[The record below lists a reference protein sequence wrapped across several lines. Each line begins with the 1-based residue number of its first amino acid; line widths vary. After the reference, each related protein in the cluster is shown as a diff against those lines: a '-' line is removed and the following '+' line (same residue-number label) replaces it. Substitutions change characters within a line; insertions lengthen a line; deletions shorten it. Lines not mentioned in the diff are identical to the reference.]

1 MKRFIENRP
10 SSDTAR
16 RPLPPLAGNLL
27 FLGALFAMSLLVMA
41 IEKPLFLLWY
51 HAQAA
56 EASAAELA
64 LVVWNGLK
72 LDQTVAG
79 YITALPLL
87 VVLAA
92 LWIPGRWSRSVLKGY
107 LLVIAAVSATAFAAN
122 LALYEYWAFPLDSSV
137 LQYLAS
143 PKEALASV
151 TAGQLLLQLLVAAA
165 VFGGMAWCYL
175 RVLRLYNPARR
186 STHRAG
192 STLVLLLAAG
202 VLFLPIRGGV
212 SVATAN
218 VSKVYFSGRMFLNHA
233 AVNPLFSFLSTLSD
247 GDDALYEYEFFP
259 EPERA
264 AIFELLRGDLPA
276 GIGTDTLLRTRR
288 PNVVLFL
295 VESFGRS
302 TVDERV
308 GGEPVAPEFQ
318 RLKGEGVYFDNL
330 FANSFRTD
338 RGTVA
343 VLSGFPAQTKMSVM
357 KLPVKSQRLPSIA
370 RSLRREGYAT
380 SFYYG
385 GDLNFTNTASYLY
398 GTGFDR
404 LTWQKDLHFD
414 APTSKWGYADDVVI
428 DAFTDHVLA
437 EAGIAASLL
446 RRDAHAVEPRTV
458 RRTVREVRRP
468 DAQRHG
474 LHRRLPRLLRGTC
487 AADSRMERPARHP
500 HRRPC
505 LPLPLRH
512 RQQRRAASPHP
523 DAVAGRRRAPS
534 GGSRNLRLAER
545 SGGHAARA
553 AGDRPRRFPFQ
564 PRPVRSGAPQI
575 RLLVFQ
581 QRLRRGRRRRHD
593 DLRLYL
599 RPRDLARQ
607 HGRAAA
613 RRKGDAPNH
622 LQGDTGAVKIRRIE
636 IRSCPI
642 RCMNFDYAEFKNRPF
657 GRGGSYR
664 YRKIGEG
671 RENRPY
677 GTGS

>member
-175 RVLRLYNPARR
+175 RVLRLYDPARR

-264 AIFELLRGDLPA
+264 AIFEPLRGDLPA
-276 GIGTDTLLRTRR
+276 RIGTDTLLRTRR

-437 EAGIAASLL
+437 EAASQRPFFAAMLTLSSHEPFDVPFAKFDDPMLNAMAFTDASLGRFVERVRQTPVWNDLLVILIADHAYPYPYGIANSDAL
-446 RRDAHAVEPRTV
+446 RHRIPMLWLGGA
-458 RRTVREVRRP
+458 VRRP
-468 DAQRHG
+468 AVVETYGSQSDLAATLLAQLGIAHG
-474 LHRRLPRLLRGTC
+474 DFLF
-487 AADSRMERPARHP
+487 SRDLFDPARP
-500 HRRPC
+500 KFGYWCFNNGFGVADAGGTTIFDCTSARVISPDSTAAQ
-505 LPLPLRH
+505 LRDGKAML
-512 RQQRRAASPHP
+512 QTTYKA
-523 DAVAGRRRAPS
+523 
-534 GGSRNLRLAER
+534 
-545 SGGHAARA
+545 
-553 AGDRPRRFPFQ
+553 
-564 PRPVRSGAPQI
+564 I
-575 RLLVFQ
+575 REL
-581 QRLRRGRRRRHD
+581 
-593 DLRLYL
+593 
-599 RPRDLARQ
+599 
-607 HGRAAA
+607 
-613 RRKGDAPNH
+613 
-622 LQGDTGAVKIRRIE
+622 
-636 IRSCPI
+636 
-642 RCMNFDYAEFKNRPF
+642 
-657 GRGGSYR
+657 
-664 YRKIGEG
+664 
-671 RENRPY
+671 
-677 GTGS
+677 

>member
-107 LLVIAAVSATAFAAN
+107 LLVIAAVAATAFAAN

-175 RVLRLYNPARR
+175 RVLRLYDPARR

-264 AIFELLRGDLPA
+264 AIFEPLRGDLPA

-437 EAGIAASLL
+437 EAASQRPFFAAMLTLSSHEPFDVPFAKFDDPMLNAMAFTDACLDRFVERVRQTPVWKDLLVILIADHAYPYPYGIANSDAL
-446 RRDAHAVEPRTV
+446 RHRIPMLWLGGA
-458 RRTVREVRRP
+458 VRRP
-468 DAQRHG
+468 AVVETYGSQSDLAATLLAQLGIAHG
-474 LHRRLPRLLRGTC
+474 DFLF
-487 AADSRMERPARHP
+487 SRDLFDPARP
-500 HRRPC
+500 KVGYWCFNNGFGVADAGGTTIFDCTSARVISPDSTAAQ
-505 LPLPLRH
+505 LRDGKAML
-512 RQQRRAASPHP
+512 QTTYKA
-523 DAVAGRRRAPS
+523 
-534 GGSRNLRLAER
+534 
-545 SGGHAARA
+545 
-553 AGDRPRRFPFQ
+553 
-564 PRPVRSGAPQI
+564 I
-575 RLLVFQ
+575 REL
-581 QRLRRGRRRRHD
+581 
-593 DLRLYL
+593 
-599 RPRDLARQ
+599 
-607 HGRAAA
+607 
-613 RRKGDAPNH
+613 
-622 LQGDTGAVKIRRIE
+622 
-636 IRSCPI
+636 
-642 RCMNFDYAEFKNRPF
+642 
-657 GRGGSYR
+657 
-664 YRKIGEG
+664 
-671 RENRPY
+671 
-677 GTGS
+677 

>member
-175 RVLRLYNPARR
+175 RVLRLYDPARR

-202 VLFLPIRGGV
+202 VRFLPIRGGV

-259 EPERA
+259 DPERA
-264 AIFELLRGDLPA
+264 ASFEPLRGDLPA

-437 EAGIAASLL
+437 EAASQRPFFAAMLTLSSHEPFDVPFAKFDDPMLNAMAFTDASLGRFVERVRQTPVWNDLLVILIADHAYPYPYGIANSDAL
-446 RRDAHAVEPRTV
+446 RHRIPMLWLGGA
-458 RRTVREVRRP
+458 VRRP
-468 DAQRHG
+468 AVVETYGSQSDLAATLLAQLGIAHG
-474 LHRRLPRLLRGTC
+474 DFLF
-487 AADSRMERPARHP
+487 SRDLFDPARP
-500 HRRPC
+500 KFGYWCFNNGFGVADAGGTTIFDCTSARVISPDSTAAQ
-505 LPLPLRH
+505 LRDGKAML
-512 RQQRRAASPHP
+512 QTTYKA
-523 DAVAGRRRAPS
+523 
-534 GGSRNLRLAER
+534 
-545 SGGHAARA
+545 
-553 AGDRPRRFPFQ
+553 
-564 PRPVRSGAPQI
+564 I
-575 RLLVFQ
+575 REL
-581 QRLRRGRRRRHD
+581 
-593 DLRLYL
+593 
-599 RPRDLARQ
+599 
-607 HGRAAA
+607 
-613 RRKGDAPNH
+613 
-622 LQGDTGAVKIRRIE
+622 
-636 IRSCPI
+636 
-642 RCMNFDYAEFKNRPF
+642 
-657 GRGGSYR
+657 
-664 YRKIGEG
+664 
-671 RENRPY
+671 
-677 GTGS
+677 

>member
-175 RVLRLYNPARR
+175 RVLRLYDPARR

-264 AIFELLRGDLPA
+264 AIFEPLRGDLPA

-330 FANSFRTD
+330 FANSFSTD

-414 APTSKWGYADDVVI
+414 APTSKWGYADNVVI

-437 EAGIAASLL
+437 EAASQRPFFAAMLTLSSHEPFDVPFAKFDDPMLNAMAFTDACLGRFVERVRQTPVWDDLLVILIADHAYPYPYGIANSDAL
-446 RRDAHAVEPRTV
+446 RHRIPMLWLGGA
-458 RRTVREVRRP
+458 VRRP
-468 DAQRHG
+468 TVVETYGSQSDLAATLLAQLGIAHG
-474 LHRRLPRLLRGTC
+474 DFLF
-487 AADSRMERPARHP
+487 SRDLFDPARP
-500 HRRPC
+500 KFGYWCFNNGFGVADAGGTTIFDCTSARVISPDSTAAQ
-505 LPLPLRH
+505 LRDGKAML
-512 RQQRRAASPHP
+512 QTTYKA
-523 DAVAGRRRAPS
+523 
-534 GGSRNLRLAER
+534 
-545 SGGHAARA
+545 
-553 AGDRPRRFPFQ
+553 
-564 PRPVRSGAPQI
+564 I
-575 RLLVFQ
+575 REL
-581 QRLRRGRRRRHD
+581 
-593 DLRLYL
+593 
-599 RPRDLARQ
+599 
-607 HGRAAA
+607 
-613 RRKGDAPNH
+613 
-622 LQGDTGAVKIRRIE
+622 
-636 IRSCPI
+636 
-642 RCMNFDYAEFKNRPF
+642 
-657 GRGGSYR
+657 
-664 YRKIGEG
+664 
-671 RENRPY
+671 
-677 GTGS
+677 

>member
-143 PKEALASV
+143 PKEALASI

-175 RVLRLYNPARR
+175 RVLRLYDPARR

-264 AIFELLRGDLPA
+264 AIFEPLRGDLPA

-318 RLKGEGVYFDNL
+318 RLKGKGVYFDNL

-437 EAGIAASLL
+437 EAASQRPFFAAVLTLSSHEPFDVPFAKFDDPMLNAMAFTDACLGRFVERVRQTPVWDDLLVILIADHAYPYPYGIANSDAL
-446 RRDAHAVEPRTV
+446 RHRIPMLWLGGA
-458 RRTVREVRRP
+458 VRRP
-468 DAQRHG
+468 AVVETYGSQSDLAATLLAQLGIAHG
-474 LHRRLPRLLRGTC
+474 DFLF
-487 AADSRMERPARHP
+487 SRDLFDPARP
-500 HRRPC
+500 KFGYWCFNNGFGVADAGGTTIFDCTSARVISPDSTAAQ
-505 LPLPLRH
+505 LRDGKAML
-512 RQQRRAASPHP
+512 QTTYKA
-523 DAVAGRRRAPS
+523 
-534 GGSRNLRLAER
+534 
-545 SGGHAARA
+545 
-553 AGDRPRRFPFQ
+553 
-564 PRPVRSGAPQI
+564 I
-575 RLLVFQ
+575 REL
-581 QRLRRGRRRRHD
+581 
-593 DLRLYL
+593 
-599 RPRDLARQ
+599 
-607 HGRAAA
+607 
-613 RRKGDAPNH
+613 
-622 LQGDTGAVKIRRIE
+622 
-636 IRSCPI
+636 
-642 RCMNFDYAEFKNRPF
+642 
-657 GRGGSYR
+657 
-664 YRKIGEG
+664 
-671 RENRPY
+671 
-677 GTGS
+677 

>member
-143 PKEALASV
+143 PKEALASI

-175 RVLRLYNPARR
+175 RVLRLYDPARR

-264 AIFELLRGDLPA
+264 AIFEPLRGDLPA

-437 EAGIAASLL
+437 EAASQRPFFAAVLTLSSHEPFDVPFAKFDDPMLNAMAFTDACLGRFVERVRQTPVWDDLHVILIADHAYPYPYGIANSDAL
-446 RRDAHAVEPRTV
+446 RHRIPMLWLGGA
-458 RRTVREVRRP
+458 VRRP
-468 DAQRHG
+468 AVVETYGSQSDLAATLLAQLGIAHG
-474 LHRRLPRLLRGTC
+474 DFLF
-487 AADSRMERPARHP
+487 SRDLFDPARP
-500 HRRPC
+500 KFGYWCFNNGFGVADAGGTTIFDCTSARVISPDSTAAQ
-505 LPLPLRH
+505 LRDGKAML
-512 RQQRRAASPHP
+512 QTTYKA
-523 DAVAGRRRAPS
+523 
-534 GGSRNLRLAER
+534 
-545 SGGHAARA
+545 
-553 AGDRPRRFPFQ
+553 
-564 PRPVRSGAPQI
+564 I
-575 RLLVFQ
+575 REL
-581 QRLRRGRRRRHD
+581 
-593 DLRLYL
+593 
-599 RPRDLARQ
+599 
-607 HGRAAA
+607 
-613 RRKGDAPNH
+613 
-622 LQGDTGAVKIRRIE
+622 
-636 IRSCPI
+636 
-642 RCMNFDYAEFKNRPF
+642 
-657 GRGGSYR
+657 
-664 YRKIGEG
+664 
-671 RENRPY
+671 
-677 GTGS
+677 

>member
-16 RPLPPLAGNLL
+16 RRLPPLAGNLL

-175 RVLRLYNPARR
+175 RVLRLYDPARR

-264 AIFELLRGDLPA
+264 AIFEPLRGDLPA

-437 EAGIAASLL
+437 EAASQRPFFAAMLTLSSHEPFDVPFAKFDDPMLNAMAFTDASLGRFVERVRQTPVWNDLLVILIADHAYPYPYGIANSDAL
-446 RRDAHAVEPRTV
+446 RHRIPMLWLGGA
-458 RRTVREVRRP
+458 VRRP
-468 DAQRHG
+468 AVVETYGSQSDLAATLLAQLGIAHG
-474 LHRRLPRLLRGTC
+474 DFLF
-487 AADSRMERPARHP
+487 SRDLFDPARP
-500 HRRPC
+500 KFGYWCFNNGFGVADAGGTTIFDCTSARVISPDSTAAQ
-505 LPLPLRH
+505 LRDGKAML
-512 RQQRRAASPHP
+512 QTTYKA
-523 DAVAGRRRAPS
+523 
-534 GGSRNLRLAER
+534 
-545 SGGHAARA
+545 
-553 AGDRPRRFPFQ
+553 
-564 PRPVRSGAPQI
+564 I
-575 RLLVFQ
+575 REL
-581 QRLRRGRRRRHD
+581 
-593 DLRLYL
+593 
-599 RPRDLARQ
+599 
-607 HGRAAA
+607 
-613 RRKGDAPNH
+613 
-622 LQGDTGAVKIRRIE
+622 
-636 IRSCPI
+636 
-642 RCMNFDYAEFKNRPF
+642 
-657 GRGGSYR
+657 
-664 YRKIGEG
+664 
-671 RENRPY
+671 
-677 GTGS
+677 

>member
-107 LLVIAAVSATAFAAN
+107 LLVIAAVAATAFAAN

-175 RVLRLYNPARR
+175 RVLRLYAPARR

-264 AIFELLRGDLPA
+264 AIFEPLRGDLPA

-437 EAGIAASLL
+437 EAASQRPFFAAMLTLSSHEPFDVPFAKFDDPMLNAMAFTDASLGRFVERVRQTPVWNDLLVILIADHAYPYPYGIANSDAL
-446 RRDAHAVEPRTV
+446 RHRIPMLWLGGA
-458 RRTVREVRRP
+458 VRRP
-468 DAQRHG
+468 AVVETYGSQSDLAATLLAQLGIAHG
-474 LHRRLPRLLRGTC
+474 DFLF
-487 AADSRMERPARHP
+487 SRDLFDPARP
-500 HRRPC
+500 KFGYWCFNNGFGVADAGGTTIFDCTSARVISPDSTAAQ
-505 LPLPLRH
+505 LRDGKAML
-512 RQQRRAASPHP
+512 QTTYKA
-523 DAVAGRRRAPS
+523 
-534 GGSRNLRLAER
+534 
-545 SGGHAARA
+545 
-553 AGDRPRRFPFQ
+553 
-564 PRPVRSGAPQI
+564 I
-575 RLLVFQ
+575 REL
-581 QRLRRGRRRRHD
+581 
-593 DLRLYL
+593 
-599 RPRDLARQ
+599 
-607 HGRAAA
+607 
-613 RRKGDAPNH
+613 
-622 LQGDTGAVKIRRIE
+622 
-636 IRSCPI
+636 
-642 RCMNFDYAEFKNRPF
+642 
-657 GRGGSYR
+657 
-664 YRKIGEG
+664 
-671 RENRPY
+671 
-677 GTGS
+677 

>member
-143 PKEALASV
+143 PKEALASI

-175 RVLRLYNPARR
+175 RVLRLYDPARR

-264 AIFELLRGDLPA
+264 AIFEPLRGDLPA

-318 RLKGEGVYFDNL
+318 QLKGEGVYFDNL

-437 EAGIAASLL
+437 EAASQRPFFAAVLTLSSHEPFDVPFAKFDDPMLNAMAFTDACLGRFVERVRQTPVWDDLLVILIADHAYPYPYGIANSDAL
-446 RRDAHAVEPRTV
+446 RHRIPMLWLGGA
-458 RRTVREVRRP
+458 VRRP
-468 DAQRHG
+468 AVVETYGSQSDLAATLLAQLGIAHG
-474 LHRRLPRLLRGTC
+474 DFLF
-487 AADSRMERPARHP
+487 SRDLFDPARP
-500 HRRPC
+500 KFGYWCFNNGFGVADAGGTTIFDCTSARVISPDSTAAQ
-505 LPLPLRH
+505 LRDGKAML
-512 RQQRRAASPHP
+512 QTTYKA
-523 DAVAGRRRAPS
+523 
-534 GGSRNLRLAER
+534 
-545 SGGHAARA
+545 
-553 AGDRPRRFPFQ
+553 
-564 PRPVRSGAPQI
+564 I
-575 RLLVFQ
+575 REL
-581 QRLRRGRRRRHD
+581 
-593 DLRLYL
+593 
-599 RPRDLARQ
+599 
-607 HGRAAA
+607 
-613 RRKGDAPNH
+613 
-622 LQGDTGAVKIRRIE
+622 
-636 IRSCPI
+636 
-642 RCMNFDYAEFKNRPF
+642 
-657 GRGGSYR
+657 
-664 YRKIGEG
+664 
-671 RENRPY
+671 
-677 GTGS
+677 

>member
-51 HAQAA
+51 HAQAD

-175 RVLRLYNPARR
+175 RVLRLYDPARR

-264 AIFELLRGDLPA
+264 AIFEPLRGDLPA

-437 EAGIAASLL
+437 EAASQRPFFAAMLTLSSHEPFDVPFAKFDDPMLNAMAFTDACLGRFVERVRQTPVWDDLLVILIADHAYPYPYGIANSDAL
-446 RRDAHAVEPRTV
+446 RHRIPMLWLGGA
-458 RRTVREVRRP
+458 VRRP
-468 DAQRHG
+468 TVVETYGSQSDLAATLLAQLGIAHG
-474 LHRRLPRLLRGTC
+474 DFLF
-487 AADSRMERPARHP
+487 SRDLFDPARP
-500 HRRPC
+500 KFGYWCFNNGFGVADAGGTTIFDCTSARVISPDSTAAQ
-505 LPLPLRH
+505 LRDGKAML
-512 RQQRRAASPHP
+512 QTTYKA
-523 DAVAGRRRAPS
+523 
-534 GGSRNLRLAER
+534 
-545 SGGHAARA
+545 
-553 AGDRPRRFPFQ
+553 
-564 PRPVRSGAPQI
+564 I
-575 RLLVFQ
+575 REL
-581 QRLRRGRRRRHD
+581 
-593 DLRLYL
+593 
-599 RPRDLARQ
+599 
-607 HGRAAA
+607 
-613 RRKGDAPNH
+613 
-622 LQGDTGAVKIRRIE
+622 
-636 IRSCPI
+636 
-642 RCMNFDYAEFKNRPF
+642 
-657 GRGGSYR
+657 
-664 YRKIGEG
+664 
-671 RENRPY
+671 
-677 GTGS
+677 

>member
-175 RVLRLYNPARR
+175 RVLRLYDPARR

-264 AIFELLRGDLPA
+264 AIFEPLRGDLPA

-437 EAGIAASLL
+437 EAASQRPFFAAMLTLSSHEPFDVPFAKFDDPMLNAMAFTDASLGRFVERVRQTPVWNDLLVILIADHAYPYPYGIANSDAL
-446 RRDAHAVEPRTV
+446 RHRIPMLWLGGA
-458 RRTVREVRRP
+458 VRRP
-468 DAQRHG
+468 AVVETYGSQSDLAATLLAQLGIAHG
-474 LHRRLPRLLRGTC
+474 DFLF
-487 AADSRMERPARHP
+487 SRDLFDPARP
-500 HRRPC
+500 KFGSWCFNNGFGVADAGGTTIFDCTSARVISPDSTAAQ
-505 LPLPLRH
+505 LRDGKAML
-512 RQQRRAASPHP
+512 QTTYKA
-523 DAVAGRRRAPS
+523 
-534 GGSRNLRLAER
+534 
-545 SGGHAARA
+545 
-553 AGDRPRRFPFQ
+553 
-564 PRPVRSGAPQI
+564 I
-575 RLLVFQ
+575 REL
-581 QRLRRGRRRRHD
+581 
-593 DLRLYL
+593 
-599 RPRDLARQ
+599 
-607 HGRAAA
+607 
-613 RRKGDAPNH
+613 
-622 LQGDTGAVKIRRIE
+622 
-636 IRSCPI
+636 
-642 RCMNFDYAEFKNRPF
+642 
-657 GRGGSYR
+657 
-664 YRKIGEG
+664 
-671 RENRPY
+671 
-677 GTGS
+677 

>member
-107 LLVIAAVSATAFAAN
+107 LLVIAAVAATAFAAI
-122 LALYEYWAFPLDSSV
+122 LALYEFWAFPLDSSV

-175 RVLRLYNPARR
+175 RVLRLYDPARR

-264 AIFELLRGDLPA
+264 AIFEPLRGDLPA

-288 PNVVLFL
+288 PNVLLFL

-437 EAGIAASLL
+437 EAASQRPFFAAMLTLSSHEPFDVPFAKFDDPMLNAMAFTDACLGRFVERVRQTPVWDDLLVILIADHAYPYPYGIANSDAL
-446 RRDAHAVEPRTV
+446 RHRIPMLWLGGA
-458 RRTVREVRRP
+458 VRRP
-468 DAQRHG
+468 AVVETYGSQSDLAATLLAQLGIAHG
-474 LHRRLPRLLRGTC
+474 DFLF
-487 AADSRMERPARHP
+487 SRDLFDPARP
-500 HRRPC
+500 KFGYWCFNNGFGVADAGGTTIFDCTSARVISPDSTAAQ
-505 LPLPLRH
+505 LRDGKAML
-512 RQQRRAASPHP
+512 QTTYKA
-523 DAVAGRRRAPS
+523 
-534 GGSRNLRLAER
+534 
-545 SGGHAARA
+545 
-553 AGDRPRRFPFQ
+553 
-564 PRPVRSGAPQI
+564 I
-575 RLLVFQ
+575 REL
-581 QRLRRGRRRRHD
+581 
-593 DLRLYL
+593 
-599 RPRDLARQ
+599 
-607 HGRAAA
+607 
-613 RRKGDAPNH
+613 
-622 LQGDTGAVKIRRIE
+622 
-636 IRSCPI
+636 
-642 RCMNFDYAEFKNRPF
+642 
-657 GRGGSYR
+657 
-664 YRKIGEG
+664 
-671 RENRPY
+671 
-677 GTGS
+677 

>member
-107 LLVIAAVSATAFAAN
+107 LLVIAAVAATAFAAN

-165 VFGGMAWCYL
+165 VFGGMAWCYP
-175 RVLRLYNPARR
+175 RVLRLYDPARR

-264 AIFELLRGDLPA
+264 AIFEPLRGDLPA

-428 DAFTDHVLA
+428 DAFIDHVLA
-437 EAGIAASLL
+437 EAASQRPFFAAMLTLSSHEPFDVPFAKFDDPMLNAMAFTDACLGRFVERVRQTPVWKDLLVILIADHAYPYPYGIANSDAL
-446 RRDAHAVEPRTV
+446 RHRIPMLWLGGA
-458 RRTVREVRRP
+458 VRRP
-468 DAQRHG
+468 AVVETYGSQSDLAATLLAQLGIAHG
-474 LHRRLPRLLRGTC
+474 DFLF
-487 AADSRMERPARHP
+487 SRDLFDPARP
-500 HRRPC
+500 KFGYWCFNNGFGVADAGGTTIFDCTSARVISPDSTAAQ
-505 LPLPLRH
+505 LRDGT
-512 RQQRRAASPHP
+512 A
-523 DAVAGRRRAPS
+523 
-534 GGSRNLRLAER
+534 RLQTTYKA
-545 SGGHAARA
+545 
-553 AGDRPRRFPFQ
+553 
-564 PRPVRSGAPQI
+564 I
-575 RLLVFQ
+575 REL
-581 QRLRRGRRRRHD
+581 
-593 DLRLYL
+593 
-599 RPRDLARQ
+599 
-607 HGRAAA
+607 
-613 RRKGDAPNH
+613 
-622 LQGDTGAVKIRRIE
+622 
-636 IRSCPI
+636 
-642 RCMNFDYAEFKNRPF
+642 
-657 GRGGSYR
+657 
-664 YRKIGEG
+664 
-671 RENRPY
+671 
-677 GTGS
+677 

>member
-107 LLVIAAVSATAFAAN
+107 LLVIAAVAATAFAAN

-165 VFGGMAWCYL
+165 VFGGMAWCYP
-175 RVLRLYNPARR
+175 RVLRLYDPARR

-264 AIFELLRGDLPA
+264 AIFEPLRGDLPA

-385 GDLNFTNTASYLY
+385 GDLNFTNTAPYLY

-437 EAGIAASLL
+437 EAASQRPFFAAMLTLSSHEPFDVPFAKFDDPMLNAMAFTDACLGRFVERVRQTPVWKDLLVILIADHAYPYPYGIANSDAL
-446 RRDAHAVEPRTV
+446 RHRIPMLWLGGA
-458 RRTVREVRRP
+458 VRRP
-468 DAQRHG
+468 AVVETYGSQSDLAATLLAQLGIAHG
-474 LHRRLPRLLRGTC
+474 DFLF
-487 AADSRMERPARHP
+487 SRDLFDPARP
-500 HRRPC
+500 KFGYWCFNNGFGVADAGGTTIFDCTSARVISPDSTAAQ
-505 LPLPLRH
+505 LRDGKAML
-512 RQQRRAASPHP
+512 QTTYKA
-523 DAVAGRRRAPS
+523 
-534 GGSRNLRLAER
+534 
-545 SGGHAARA
+545 
-553 AGDRPRRFPFQ
+553 
-564 PRPVRSGAPQI
+564 I
-575 RLLVFQ
+575 REL
-581 QRLRRGRRRRHD
+581 
-593 DLRLYL
+593 
-599 RPRDLARQ
+599 
-607 HGRAAA
+607 
-613 RRKGDAPNH
+613 
-622 LQGDTGAVKIRRIE
+622 
-636 IRSCPI
+636 
-642 RCMNFDYAEFKNRPF
+642 
-657 GRGGSYR
+657 
-664 YRKIGEG
+664 
-671 RENRPY
+671 
-677 GTGS
+677 

>member
-107 LLVIAAVSATAFAAN
+107 LLVIAAVAATAFAAN

-175 RVLRLYNPARR
+175 RVLRLYDPARR

-259 EPERA
+259 EPEHA
-264 AIFELLRGDLPA
+264 AIFEPLRGDLPA

-437 EAGIAASLL
+437 EAASQRPFFAAMLTLSSHEPFDVPFAKFDDPMLNAMAFTDACLGRFVERVRQTPVWKDLLVILIADHAYPYPYGIANSDAL
-446 RRDAHAVEPRTV
+446 RHRIPMLWLGGA
-458 RRTVREVRRP
+458 VRRP
-468 DAQRHG
+468 AVVETYGSQSDLAATLLAQLGIAHG
-474 LHRRLPRLLRGTC
+474 DFLF
-487 AADSRMERPARHP
+487 SRDLFDPARP
-500 HRRPC
+500 KFGYWCFNNGFGVADAGGTTIFDCTSARVISPDSMAAQ
-505 LPLPLRH
+505 LRDGKAML
-512 RQQRRAASPHP
+512 QTTYKA
-523 DAVAGRRRAPS
+523 
-534 GGSRNLRLAER
+534 
-545 SGGHAARA
+545 
-553 AGDRPRRFPFQ
+553 
-564 PRPVRSGAPQI
+564 I
-575 RLLVFQ
+575 REL
-581 QRLRRGRRRRHD
+581 
-593 DLRLYL
+593 
-599 RPRDLARQ
+599 
-607 HGRAAA
+607 
-613 RRKGDAPNH
+613 
-622 LQGDTGAVKIRRIE
+622 
-636 IRSCPI
+636 
-642 RCMNFDYAEFKNRPF
+642 
-657 GRGGSYR
+657 
-664 YRKIGEG
+664 
-671 RENRPY
+671 
-677 GTGS
+677 

>member
-107 LLVIAAVSATAFAAN
+107 LLVIAAVAATAFAAN

-175 RVLRLYNPARR
+175 RVLRLYDPARR

-264 AIFELLRGDLPA
+264 AIFEPLRGDLPA
-276 GIGTDTLLRTRR
+276 GIRTDTLLRTRR

-437 EAGIAASLL
+437 EAASQRPFFAAMLTLSSHEPFDVPFAKFDDPMLNAMAFTDACLGRFVERVRQTPVWKDLLVILIADHAYPYPYGIANSDAL
-446 RRDAHAVEPRTV
+446 RHRIPMLWLGGA
-458 RRTVREVRRP
+458 VRRP
-468 DAQRHG
+468 AVVETYGSQSDLAATLLAQLGIAHG
-474 LHRRLPRLLRGTC
+474 DFLF
-487 AADSRMERPARHP
+487 SRDLFDPARP
-500 HRRPC
+500 KFGYWCFNNGFGVADAGGTTIFDCTSARVISPDSTAAQ
-505 LPLPLRH
+505 LRDGKAML
-512 RQQRRAASPHP
+512 QTTYKA
-523 DAVAGRRRAPS
+523 
-534 GGSRNLRLAER
+534 
-545 SGGHAARA
+545 
-553 AGDRPRRFPFQ
+553 
-564 PRPVRSGAPQI
+564 I
-575 RLLVFQ
+575 REL
-581 QRLRRGRRRRHD
+581 
-593 DLRLYL
+593 
-599 RPRDLARQ
+599 
-607 HGRAAA
+607 
-613 RRKGDAPNH
+613 
-622 LQGDTGAVKIRRIE
+622 
-636 IRSCPI
+636 
-642 RCMNFDYAEFKNRPF
+642 
-657 GRGGSYR
+657 
-664 YRKIGEG
+664 
-671 RENRPY
+671 
-677 GTGS
+677 

>member
-175 RVLRLYNPARR
+175 RVLRLYDPARR

-264 AIFELLRGDLPA
+264 AIFEPLRGDLPA

-437 EAGIAASLL
+437 EAASQRPFFAAMLTLSSHEPFDVPFAKFDDPMLNAMAFTDASLGRFVERVRQTPVWNDLLVILLADHAYPYPYGIANSDAL
-446 RRDAHAVEPRTV
+446 RHRIPMLWLGGA
-458 RRTVREVRRP
+458 VRRP
-468 DAQRHG
+468 AVVETYGSQSDLAATLLAQLGIAHG
-474 LHRRLPRLLRGTC
+474 DFLF
-487 AADSRMERPARHP
+487 SRDLFDPARP
-500 HRRPC
+500 KFGYWCFNNGFGVADAGGTTIFDCTSARVISPDSTAAQ
-505 LPLPLRH
+505 LRDGKAML
-512 RQQRRAASPHP
+512 QTTYKA
-523 DAVAGRRRAPS
+523 
-534 GGSRNLRLAER
+534 
-545 SGGHAARA
+545 
-553 AGDRPRRFPFQ
+553 
-564 PRPVRSGAPQI
+564 I
-575 RLLVFQ
+575 REL
-581 QRLRRGRRRRHD
+581 
-593 DLRLYL
+593 
-599 RPRDLARQ
+599 
-607 HGRAAA
+607 
-613 RRKGDAPNH
+613 
-622 LQGDTGAVKIRRIE
+622 
-636 IRSCPI
+636 
-642 RCMNFDYAEFKNRPF
+642 
-657 GRGGSYR
+657 
-664 YRKIGEG
+664 
-671 RENRPY
+671 
-677 GTGS
+677 

>member
-27 FLGALFAMSLLVMA
+27 FLGALFAMSLLLMA

-175 RVLRLYNPARR
+175 RVLRLYDPARR

-264 AIFELLRGDLPA
+264 AIFEPLRGDLPA

-437 EAGIAASLL
+437 EAASQRPFFAAMLTLSSHEPFDVPFAKFDDPMLNAMAFTDASLGRFVERVRQTPVWNDLLVILIADHAYPYPYGIANSDAL
-446 RRDAHAVEPRTV
+446 RHRIPMLWLGGA
-458 RRTVREVRRP
+458 VRRP
-468 DAQRHG
+468 AVVETYGSQSDLAATLLAQLGIAHG
-474 LHRRLPRLLRGTC
+474 DFLF
-487 AADSRMERPARHP
+487 SRDLFDPARP
-500 HRRPC
+500 KFGYWCFNNGFGVADAGGTTIFDCTSARVISPDSTAAQ
-505 LPLPLRH
+505 LRDGKAML
-512 RQQRRAASPHP
+512 QTTYKA
-523 DAVAGRRRAPS
+523 
-534 GGSRNLRLAER
+534 
-545 SGGHAARA
+545 
-553 AGDRPRRFPFQ
+553 
-564 PRPVRSGAPQI
+564 I
-575 RLLVFQ
+575 REL
-581 QRLRRGRRRRHD
+581 
-593 DLRLYL
+593 
-599 RPRDLARQ
+599 
-607 HGRAAA
+607 
-613 RRKGDAPNH
+613 
-622 LQGDTGAVKIRRIE
+622 
-636 IRSCPI
+636 
-642 RCMNFDYAEFKNRPF
+642 
-657 GRGGSYR
+657 
-664 YRKIGEG
+664 
-671 RENRPY
+671 
-677 GTGS
+677 

>member
-107 LLVIAAVSATAFAAN
+107 LLVIAAVAATAFAAN
-122 LALYEYWAFPLDSSV
+122 LALYEDWAFPLDSSV

-175 RVLRLYNPARR
+175 RVLRLYDPARR

-264 AIFELLRGDLPA
+264 AIFEPLRGDLPA

-437 EAGIAASLL
+437 EAASQRPFFAAMLTLSSHEPFDVPFAKFDDPMLNAMAFTDACLGRFVERVRQTPVWDDLLVILIADHAYPYPYGIANSDAL
-446 RRDAHAVEPRTV
+446 RHRIPMLWLGGA
-458 RRTVREVRRP
+458 VRRP
-468 DAQRHG
+468 AVVETYGSQSDLAATLLAQLGIAHG
-474 LHRRLPRLLRGTC
+474 DFLF
-487 AADSRMERPARHP
+487 SRDLFDPARP
-500 HRRPC
+500 KFGYWCFNNGFGVADAGGTTIFDCTSARVISPDSTAAQ
-505 LPLPLRH
+505 LRDGKAML
-512 RQQRRAASPHP
+512 QTTYKA
-523 DAVAGRRRAPS
+523 
-534 GGSRNLRLAER
+534 
-545 SGGHAARA
+545 
-553 AGDRPRRFPFQ
+553 
-564 PRPVRSGAPQI
+564 I
-575 RLLVFQ
+575 REL
-581 QRLRRGRRRRHD
+581 
-593 DLRLYL
+593 
-599 RPRDLARQ
+599 
-607 HGRAAA
+607 
-613 RRKGDAPNH
+613 
-622 LQGDTGAVKIRRIE
+622 
-636 IRSCPI
+636 
-642 RCMNFDYAEFKNRPF
+642 
-657 GRGGSYR
+657 
-664 YRKIGEG
+664 
-671 RENRPY
+671 
-677 GTGS
+677 

>member
-107 LLVIAAVSATAFAAN
+107 LLVIAAVAATAFAAN

-175 RVLRLYNPARR
+175 RVLRLYDPARR

-202 VLFLPIRGGV
+202 VLFLPIRGGG

-264 AIFELLRGDLPA
+264 AIFEPLRGDLPA

-437 EAGIAASLL
+437 EAASQRPFFAAMLTLSSHEPFDVPFAKFDDPMLNAMAFTDACLGRFVERVRQTPVWKDLLVILIADHAYPYPYGIANSDAL
-446 RRDAHAVEPRTV
+446 RHRIPMLWLGGA
-458 RRTVREVRRP
+458 VRRP
-468 DAQRHG
+468 AVVETYGSQSDLAATLLAQLGIAHG
-474 LHRRLPRLLRGTC
+474 DFLF
-487 AADSRMERPARHP
+487 SRDLFDPARP
-500 HRRPC
+500 KFGYWCFNNGFGVADAGGTTIFDCTSARVISPDSTAAQ
-505 LPLPLRH
+505 LRDGKAML
-512 RQQRRAASPHP
+512 QTTYKA
-523 DAVAGRRRAPS
+523 
-534 GGSRNLRLAER
+534 
-545 SGGHAARA
+545 
-553 AGDRPRRFPFQ
+553 
-564 PRPVRSGAPQI
+564 I
-575 RLLVFQ
+575 REL
-581 QRLRRGRRRRHD
+581 
-593 DLRLYL
+593 
-599 RPRDLARQ
+599 
-607 HGRAAA
+607 
-613 RRKGDAPNH
+613 
-622 LQGDTGAVKIRRIE
+622 
-636 IRSCPI
+636 
-642 RCMNFDYAEFKNRPF
+642 
-657 GRGGSYR
+657 
-664 YRKIGEG
+664 
-671 RENRPY
+671 
-677 GTGS
+677 

>member
-107 LLVIAAVSATAFAAN
+107 LLVIAAVAATAFAAN

-175 RVLRLYNPARR
+175 RVLRLYDPARR

-264 AIFELLRGDLPA
+264 AIFEPLRGDLPA

-437 EAGIAASLL
+437 EAASQRPFFAAMLTLSSHEPFDVPFAKFDDPMLNAMAFTDACLGRFVERVRQTPVWKDLLVILIADHAYPYPYGIANS
-446 RRDAHAVEPRTV
+446 DA
-458 RRTVREVRRP
+458 
-468 DAQRHG
+468 
-474 LHRRLPRLLRGTC
+474 
-487 AADSRMERPARHP
+487 
-500 HRRPC
+500 
-505 LPLPLRH
+505 LRH
-512 RQQRRAASPHP
+512 RIPMLWLGGAMRRPAVVETYGSQSDLAAT
-523 DAVAGRRRAPS
+523 
-534 GGSRNLRLAER
+534 LLAQL
-545 SGGHAARA
+545 GIAH
-553 AGDRPRRFPFQ
+553 GDFLF
-564 PRPVRSGAPQI
+564 S
-575 RLLVFQ
+575 
-581 QRLRRGRRRRHD
+581 
-593 DLRLYL
+593 
-599 RPRDLARQ
+599 RDLFDPARPKF
-607 HGRAAA
+607 GYWCFNNGFGVADAGGTTIFDCTSARVISPDSTAAQLRDGKA
-613 RRKGDAPNH
+613 M
-622 LQGDTGAVKIRRIE
+622 LQTTYKAIRE
-636 IRSCPI
+636 L
-642 RCMNFDYAEFKNRPF
+642 
-657 GRGGSYR
+657 
-664 YRKIGEG
+664 
-671 RENRPY
+671 
-677 GTGS
+677 

>member
-151 TAGQLLLQLLVAAA
+151 TAGQLLLQLLVTAA

-175 RVLRLYNPARR
+175 SVLRLYDPARR

-264 AIFELLRGDLPA
+264 AIFEPLRGDLPA
-276 GIGTDTLLRTRR
+276 GIETDTLLRTRR
-288 PNVVLFL
+288 PNIVLFL

-437 EAGIAASLL
+437 EAASQRPFFAAMLTLSSHEPFDVPFAKFDDPMLNAMAFTDACLGRFVERVRQTPVWDDLLVILIADHAYPYPYGIANSDAL
-446 RRDAHAVEPRTV
+446 RHRIPMLWLGGA
-458 RRTVREVRRP
+458 VRRP
-468 DAQRHG
+468 TVVETYGSQSDLAATLLAQLGIAHG
-474 LHRRLPRLLRGTC
+474 DFLFSRDLFDPARPKFGYWC
-487 AADSRMERPARHP
+487 FNNGFGAADAGGTTIFDCTSARVIS
-500 HRRPC
+500 
-505 LPLPLRH
+505 LDSTAAQLRDGKAML
-512 RQQRRAASPHP
+512 QTTYKA
-523 DAVAGRRRAPS
+523 
-534 GGSRNLRLAER
+534 
-545 SGGHAARA
+545 
-553 AGDRPRRFPFQ
+553 
-564 PRPVRSGAPQI
+564 I
-575 RLLVFQ
+575 REL
-581 QRLRRGRRRRHD
+581 
-593 DLRLYL
+593 
-599 RPRDLARQ
+599 
-607 HGRAAA
+607 
-613 RRKGDAPNH
+613 
-622 LQGDTGAVKIRRIE
+622 
-636 IRSCPI
+636 
-642 RCMNFDYAEFKNRPF
+642 
-657 GRGGSYR
+657 
-664 YRKIGEG
+664 
-671 RENRPY
+671 
-677 GTGS
+677 

>member
-107 LLVIAAVSATAFAAN
+107 LLVIAAVAATAFAAN

-165 VFGGMAWCYL
+165 VFGGMAWCYP
-175 RVLRLYNPARR
+175 RVLRLYDPARR

-264 AIFELLRGDLPA
+264 AIFEPLRGDLPA

-437 EAGIAASLL
+437 EAASQRPFFAAVPTLSSHEPFDVPFAKFDDPMLNAMAFTDACLGRFVERVRQTPVWDDLLVILIADHAYPYPYGIANSDAL
-446 RRDAHAVEPRTV
+446 RHRIPMLWLGGA
-458 RRTVREVRRP
+458 VRRP
-468 DAQRHG
+468 AVVETYGSQSDLAATLLAQLGIAHG
-474 LHRRLPRLLRGTC
+474 DFLF
-487 AADSRMERPARHP
+487 SRDLFDPARP
-500 HRRPC
+500 KFGYWCFNNGFGVADAGGTTIFDCTSARVISPDSTAAQ
-505 LPLPLRH
+505 LRDGKAML
-512 RQQRRAASPHP
+512 QTTYKA
-523 DAVAGRRRAPS
+523 
-534 GGSRNLRLAER
+534 
-545 SGGHAARA
+545 
-553 AGDRPRRFPFQ
+553 
-564 PRPVRSGAPQI
+564 I
-575 RLLVFQ
+575 REL
-581 QRLRRGRRRRHD
+581 
-593 DLRLYL
+593 
-599 RPRDLARQ
+599 
-607 HGRAAA
+607 
-613 RRKGDAPNH
+613 
-622 LQGDTGAVKIRRIE
+622 
-636 IRSCPI
+636 
-642 RCMNFDYAEFKNRPF
+642 
-657 GRGGSYR
+657 
-664 YRKIGEG
+664 
-671 RENRPY
+671 
-677 GTGS
+677 

>member
-107 LLVIAAVSATAFAAN
+107 LLVIAAVAATAFAAN

-175 RVLRLYNPARR
+175 RVLRLYDPARR

-264 AIFELLRGDLPA
+264 AIFEPLRGDLPA

-428 DAFTDHVLA
+428 DAFTDPVLA
-437 EAGIAASLL
+437 EAASQRPFFAAMLTLSSHEPFDDPMLNAMAFTDACLGRFVERVRQTPVWDDLLVILIADHAYPYPYGIANSDAL
-446 RRDAHAVEPRTV
+446 RHRIPMLWLGGA
-458 RRTVREVRRP
+458 VRRP
-468 DAQRHG
+468 AVVETYGSQSDLAATLLAQLGIAHG
-474 LHRRLPRLLRGTC
+474 DFLF
-487 AADSRMERPARHP
+487 SRDLFDPARP
-500 HRRPC
+500 KFGYWCFNNGFGVADAGGTTIFDCTSARVISPDSTAAQ
-505 LPLPLRH
+505 LRDGKAML
-512 RQQRRAASPHP
+512 QTTYKA
-523 DAVAGRRRAPS
+523 
-534 GGSRNLRLAER
+534 
-545 SGGHAARA
+545 
-553 AGDRPRRFPFQ
+553 
-564 PRPVRSGAPQI
+564 I
-575 RLLVFQ
+575 REL
-581 QRLRRGRRRRHD
+581 
-593 DLRLYL
+593 
-599 RPRDLARQ
+599 
-607 HGRAAA
+607 
-613 RRKGDAPNH
+613 
-622 LQGDTGAVKIRRIE
+622 
-636 IRSCPI
+636 
-642 RCMNFDYAEFKNRPF
+642 
-657 GRGGSYR
+657 
-664 YRKIGEG
+664 
-671 RENRPY
+671 
-677 GTGS
+677 

>member
-107 LLVIAAVSATAFAAN
+107 LLVIAAVAATAFAAN

-264 AIFELLRGDLPA
+264 AIFEPLRGDLPA
-276 GIGTDTLLRTRR
+276 GIETDTLLCTRR
-288 PNVVLFL
+288 PNIVLFL

-437 EAGIAASLL
+437 EAASQRPFFAAMLTLSSHEPFDVPFAKFDDPMLNAMAFTDACLGRFVERVRQTPVWDDLLVILIADHAYPYPYGIANSDAL
-446 RRDAHAVEPRTV
+446 RHRIPMLWLGGA
-458 RRTVREVRRP
+458 VRRP
-468 DAQRHG
+468 TVVETYGSQSDLAATLLAQLGIAHG
-474 LHRRLPRLLRGTC
+474 DFLF
-487 AADSRMERPARHP
+487 SRDLFDPARP
-500 HRRPC
+500 KFGYWCFNNGFGVADAGGTTIFDCTSARVISPDSTAAQ
-505 LPLPLRH
+505 LRDGKAML
-512 RQQRRAASPHP
+512 QTTYKA
-523 DAVAGRRRAPS
+523 
-534 GGSRNLRLAER
+534 
-545 SGGHAARA
+545 
-553 AGDRPRRFPFQ
+553 
-564 PRPVRSGAPQI
+564 I
-575 RLLVFQ
+575 REL
-581 QRLRRGRRRRHD
+581 
-593 DLRLYL
+593 
-599 RPRDLARQ
+599 
-607 HGRAAA
+607 
-613 RRKGDAPNH
+613 
-622 LQGDTGAVKIRRIE
+622 
-636 IRSCPI
+636 
-642 RCMNFDYAEFKNRPF
+642 
-657 GRGGSYR
+657 
-664 YRKIGEG
+664 
-671 RENRPY
+671 
-677 GTGS
+677 

>member
-107 LLVIAAVSATAFAAN
+107 LLVIAAVAATAFAAN

-175 RVLRLYNPARR
+175 RVLRLYDPARR

-264 AIFELLRGDLPA
+264 AIFEPLRGDLPA

-437 EAGIAASLL
+437 EAASQRPFFAAMLTLSSHEPFDVPFAKFDDPMLNAMAFTDACLGRFVERVRQTPVWKDLLVILIADHAYPYPYGIANSDAL
-446 RRDAHAVEPRTV
+446 RHRIPMLWLGGA
-458 RRTVREVRRP
+458 VRRP
-468 DAQRHG
+468 TVVETYGSQSDLAATLLAQLGIAHG
-474 LHRRLPRLLRGTC
+474 DFLF
-487 AADSRMERPARHP
+487 SRDLFDPARP
-500 HRRPC
+500 KFGYWCFNNGFGVADAGGTTIFDCTSARVISPDSTAAQ
-505 LPLPLRH
+505 LRDGKAML
-512 RQQRRAASPHP
+512 QTTYKA
-523 DAVAGRRRAPS
+523 
-534 GGSRNLRLAER
+534 
-545 SGGHAARA
+545 
-553 AGDRPRRFPFQ
+553 
-564 PRPVRSGAPQI
+564 I
-575 RLLVFQ
+575 REL
-581 QRLRRGRRRRHD
+581 
-593 DLRLYL
+593 
-599 RPRDLARQ
+599 
-607 HGRAAA
+607 
-613 RRKGDAPNH
+613 
-622 LQGDTGAVKIRRIE
+622 
-636 IRSCPI
+636 
-642 RCMNFDYAEFKNRPF
+642 
-657 GRGGSYR
+657 
-664 YRKIGEG
+664 
-671 RENRPY
+671 
-677 GTGS
+677 

>member
-143 PKEALASV
+143 PKEALASI

-175 RVLRLYNPARR
+175 RVLRLYDPARR

-264 AIFELLRGDLPA
+264 AIFEPLRGDLPA
-276 GIGTDTLLRTRR
+276 GIGTDTLLHTRR

-437 EAGIAASLL
+437 EAASQRPFFAAVLTLSSHEPFDVPFAKFDDPMLNAMAFTDACLGRFVERVRQTPVWDDLLVILIADHAYPYPYGIANSDAL
-446 RRDAHAVEPRTV
+446 RHRIPMLWLGGA
-458 RRTVREVRRP
+458 VRRP
-468 DAQRHG
+468 AVVETYGSQSDLAATLLAQLGIAHG
-474 LHRRLPRLLRGTC
+474 DFLF
-487 AADSRMERPARHP
+487 SRDLFDPARP
-500 HRRPC
+500 KFGYWCFNNGFGVADAGGTTIFDCTSARVISPDSTAAQ
-505 LPLPLRH
+505 LRDGKAML
-512 RQQRRAASPHP
+512 QTTYKA
-523 DAVAGRRRAPS
+523 
-534 GGSRNLRLAER
+534 
-545 SGGHAARA
+545 
-553 AGDRPRRFPFQ
+553 
-564 PRPVRSGAPQI
+564 I
-575 RLLVFQ
+575 REL
-581 QRLRRGRRRRHD
+581 
-593 DLRLYL
+593 
-599 RPRDLARQ
+599 
-607 HGRAAA
+607 
-613 RRKGDAPNH
+613 
-622 LQGDTGAVKIRRIE
+622 
-636 IRSCPI
+636 
-642 RCMNFDYAEFKNRPF
+642 
-657 GRGGSYR
+657 
-664 YRKIGEG
+664 
-671 RENRPY
+671 
-677 GTGS
+677 

>member
-107 LLVIAAVSATAFAAN
+107 LLVIAAVAATAFAAN

-175 RVLRLYNPARR
+175 RVLRLYDPARR

-264 AIFELLRGDLPA
+264 AIFEPLRGDLPA

-385 GDLNFTNTASYLY
+385 GDLNLTNTASYLY

-437 EAGIAASLL
+437 EAASQRPFFAAMLTLSSHEPFDVPFAKFDDPMLNAMAFTDACLGRFVERVRQTPVWKDLLVILIADHAYPYPYGIANSDAL
-446 RRDAHAVEPRTV
+446 RHRIPMLWLGGA
-458 RRTVREVRRP
+458 VRRP
-468 DAQRHG
+468 AVVETYGSQSDLAATLLAQLGIAHG
-474 LHRRLPRLLRGTC
+474 DFLF
-487 AADSRMERPARHP
+487 SRDLFDPARP
-500 HRRPC
+500 KFGYWCFNNGFGVADAGGTTIFDCTSARVISPDSTAAQ
-505 LPLPLRH
+505 LRDGKAML
-512 RQQRRAASPHP
+512 QTTYKA
-523 DAVAGRRRAPS
+523 
-534 GGSRNLRLAER
+534 
-545 SGGHAARA
+545 
-553 AGDRPRRFPFQ
+553 
-564 PRPVRSGAPQI
+564 I
-575 RLLVFQ
+575 REL
-581 QRLRRGRRRRHD
+581 
-593 DLRLYL
+593 
-599 RPRDLARQ
+599 
-607 HGRAAA
+607 
-613 RRKGDAPNH
+613 
-622 LQGDTGAVKIRRIE
+622 
-636 IRSCPI
+636 
-642 RCMNFDYAEFKNRPF
+642 
-657 GRGGSYR
+657 
-664 YRKIGEG
+664 
-671 RENRPY
+671 
-677 GTGS
+677 

>member
-143 PKEALASV
+143 PKEALASI

-175 RVLRLYNPARR
+175 RVLRLYDPARR

-264 AIFELLRGDLPA
+264 AIFEPLRGDLPA

-414 APTSKWGYADDVVI
+414 APTSKWGYADDVAI

-437 EAGIAASLL
+437 EAASQRPFFAAVLTLSSHEPFDVPFAKFDDPMLNAMAFTDACLGRFVERVRQTPVWDDLLVILIADHAYPYPYGIANSDAL
-446 RRDAHAVEPRTV
+446 RHRIPMLWLGGA
-458 RRTVREVRRP
+458 VRRP
-468 DAQRHG
+468 AVVETYGSQSDLAATLLAQLGIAHG
-474 LHRRLPRLLRGTC
+474 DFLF
-487 AADSRMERPARHP
+487 SRDLFDPARP
-500 HRRPC
+500 KFGYWCFNNGFGVADAGGTTIFDCTSARVISPDSTAAQ
-505 LPLPLRH
+505 LRDGKAML
-512 RQQRRAASPHP
+512 QTTYKA
-523 DAVAGRRRAPS
+523 
-534 GGSRNLRLAER
+534 
-545 SGGHAARA
+545 
-553 AGDRPRRFPFQ
+553 
-564 PRPVRSGAPQI
+564 I
-575 RLLVFQ
+575 REL
-581 QRLRRGRRRRHD
+581 
-593 DLRLYL
+593 
-599 RPRDLARQ
+599 
-607 HGRAAA
+607 
-613 RRKGDAPNH
+613 
-622 LQGDTGAVKIRRIE
+622 
-636 IRSCPI
+636 
-642 RCMNFDYAEFKNRPF
+642 
-657 GRGGSYR
+657 
-664 YRKIGEG
+664 
-671 RENRPY
+671 
-677 GTGS
+677 

>member
-175 RVLRLYNPARR
+175 RVLRLYDPARR

-264 AIFELLRGDLPA
+264 AIFEPLRGDLPA

-295 VESFGRS
+295 VESFGCS

-437 EAGIAASLL
+437 EAASQRPFFAAMLTLSSHEPFDVPFAKFDDPMLNAMAFTDASLGRFVERVRQTPVWNDLLVILIADHAYPYPYGIANSDAL
-446 RRDAHAVEPRTV
+446 RHRIPMLWLGGA
-458 RRTVREVRRP
+458 VRRP
-468 DAQRHG
+468 AVVETYGSQSDLAATLLAQLGIAHG
-474 LHRRLPRLLRGTC
+474 DFLF
-487 AADSRMERPARHP
+487 SRDLFDPARP
-500 HRRPC
+500 KFGYWCFNNGFGVADAGGTTIFDCTSARVISPDSTAAQ
-505 LPLPLRH
+505 LRDGKAML
-512 RQQRRAASPHP
+512 QTTYKA
-523 DAVAGRRRAPS
+523 
-534 GGSRNLRLAER
+534 
-545 SGGHAARA
+545 
-553 AGDRPRRFPFQ
+553 
-564 PRPVRSGAPQI
+564 I
-575 RLLVFQ
+575 REL
-581 QRLRRGRRRRHD
+581 
-593 DLRLYL
+593 
-599 RPRDLARQ
+599 
-607 HGRAAA
+607 
-613 RRKGDAPNH
+613 
-622 LQGDTGAVKIRRIE
+622 
-636 IRSCPI
+636 
-642 RCMNFDYAEFKNRPF
+642 
-657 GRGGSYR
+657 
-664 YRKIGEG
+664 
-671 RENRPY
+671 
-677 GTGS
+677 

>member
-107 LLVIAAVSATAFAAN
+107 LLVIAAVAATAFAAN

-175 RVLRLYNPARR
+175 RVLRLYDPARR

-264 AIFELLRGDLPA
+264 AIFEPLRGDLPA

-318 RLKGEGVYFDNL
+318 QLKGEGVYFDNL

-437 EAGIAASLL
+437 EAASQRPFFAAMLTLSSHEPFDVPFAKFDDPMLNAMAFTDACLGRFVERVRQTPVWDDLLVILIADHAYPYPYGIANSDAL
-446 RRDAHAVEPRTV
+446 RHRIPMLWLGGA
-458 RRTVREVRRP
+458 VRRP
-468 DAQRHG
+468 AVVETYGSQSDLAATLLAQLGIAHG
-474 LHRRLPRLLRGTC
+474 DFLF
-487 AADSRMERPARHP
+487 SRDLFDPARP
-500 HRRPC
+500 KFGYWCFNNGFGVADAGGTTIFDCTSARVISPDSTAAQ
-505 LPLPLRH
+505 LRDGKAML
-512 RQQRRAASPHP
+512 QTTYKA
-523 DAVAGRRRAPS
+523 
-534 GGSRNLRLAER
+534 
-545 SGGHAARA
+545 
-553 AGDRPRRFPFQ
+553 
-564 PRPVRSGAPQI
+564 I
-575 RLLVFQ
+575 REL
-581 QRLRRGRRRRHD
+581 
-593 DLRLYL
+593 
-599 RPRDLARQ
+599 
-607 HGRAAA
+607 
-613 RRKGDAPNH
+613 
-622 LQGDTGAVKIRRIE
+622 
-636 IRSCPI
+636 
-642 RCMNFDYAEFKNRPF
+642 
-657 GRGGSYR
+657 
-664 YRKIGEG
+664 
-671 RENRPY
+671 
-677 GTGS
+677 

>member
-143 PKEALASV
+143 PKEALASI

-175 RVLRLYNPARR
+175 RVLRLYDPARR

-264 AIFELLRGDLPA
+264 AIFEPLRGDLPA

-437 EAGIAASLL
+437 EAASQRPFFAAVLTLSSHEPFDVPFAKFDDPMLNAMAFTDACLGRFVERVRQTPVWDDLLVILIADHAYPYPYGIANSDAL
-446 RRDAHAVEPRTV
+446 RHRIPMLWLGGA
-458 RRTVREVRRP
+458 VRRP
-468 DAQRHG
+468 AVVETYGSQSDLAATLLAQLGIAHG
-474 LHRRLPRLLRGTC
+474 DFLF
-487 AADSRMERPARHP
+487 SRDLFDPARP
-500 HRRPC
+500 KFGYWCFNNGFGVADAGGTTIFDCTSARVISPDSTAAQ
-505 LPLPLRH
+505 LRDGKAKL
-512 RQQRRAASPHP
+512 QTTYKA
-523 DAVAGRRRAPS
+523 
-534 GGSRNLRLAER
+534 
-545 SGGHAARA
+545 
-553 AGDRPRRFPFQ
+553 
-564 PRPVRSGAPQI
+564 I
-575 RLLVFQ
+575 REL
-581 QRLRRGRRRRHD
+581 
-593 DLRLYL
+593 
-599 RPRDLARQ
+599 
-607 HGRAAA
+607 
-613 RRKGDAPNH
+613 
-622 LQGDTGAVKIRRIE
+622 
-636 IRSCPI
+636 
-642 RCMNFDYAEFKNRPF
+642 
-657 GRGGSYR
+657 
-664 YRKIGEG
+664 
-671 RENRPY
+671 
-677 GTGS
+677 

>member
-107 LLVIAAVSATAFAAN
+107 LLVIAAVAATAFAAN

-165 VFGGMAWCYL
+165 VFGGMAWCYP
-175 RVLRLYNPARR
+175 RVLRLYDPARR

-264 AIFELLRGDLPA
+264 AIFVPLRGDLPA
-276 GIGTDTLLRTRR
+276 GIGTYTLLRTRLR
-288 PNVVLFL
+288 YVLLFL

-437 EAGIAASLL
+437 EAASQRPFFAAMLTLSSHEPFDVPFAKFDDPMLNAMAFTDACLGRFVERVRQTPVWKDLLVILIADHAYPYPYGIANSDAL
-446 RRDAHAVEPRTV
+446 RHRIPMLWLGGA
-458 RRTVREVRRP
+458 VRRP
-468 DAQRHG
+468 AVVETYGSQSDLAATLLAQLGIAHG
-474 LHRRLPRLLRGTC
+474 DFLF
-487 AADSRMERPARHP
+487 SRDLFDPARP
-500 HRRPC
+500 KFGYWCFNNGFGVADAGGTTIFDCTSARVISPDSTAAQ
-505 LPLPLRH
+505 LRDGKAML
-512 RQQRRAASPHP
+512 QTTYKA
-523 DAVAGRRRAPS
+523 
-534 GGSRNLRLAER
+534 
-545 SGGHAARA
+545 
-553 AGDRPRRFPFQ
+553 
-564 PRPVRSGAPQI
+564 I
-575 RLLVFQ
+575 REL
-581 QRLRRGRRRRHD
+581 
-593 DLRLYL
+593 
-599 RPRDLARQ
+599 
-607 HGRAAA
+607 
-613 RRKGDAPNH
+613 
-622 LQGDTGAVKIRRIE
+622 
-636 IRSCPI
+636 
-642 RCMNFDYAEFKNRPF
+642 
-657 GRGGSYR
+657 
-664 YRKIGEG
+664 
-671 RENRPY
+671 
-677 GTGS
+677 

>member
-175 RVLRLYNPARR
+175 RVLRLYDPARR

-264 AIFELLRGDLPA
+264 AIFEPLRGDLPA

-437 EAGIAASLL
+437 EAASQRPFFAAMLTLSSHEPFDVPFAKFDDPMLNAMAVTDASLGRFVERVRQTPVWNDLLVILIADHAYPYPYGIANSDAL
-446 RRDAHAVEPRTV
+446 RHRIPMLWLGGA
-458 RRTVREVRRP
+458 VRRP
-468 DAQRHG
+468 AVVETYGSQSDLAATLLAQLGIAHG
-474 LHRRLPRLLRGTC
+474 DFLF
-487 AADSRMERPARHP
+487 SRDLFDPARP
-500 HRRPC
+500 KFGYWCFNNGFGVADAGGTTIFDCTSARVISPDSTAAQ
-505 LPLPLRH
+505 LRDGKAML
-512 RQQRRAASPHP
+512 QTTYKA
-523 DAVAGRRRAPS
+523 
-534 GGSRNLRLAER
+534 
-545 SGGHAARA
+545 
-553 AGDRPRRFPFQ
+553 
-564 PRPVRSGAPQI
+564 I
-575 RLLVFQ
+575 REL
-581 QRLRRGRRRRHD
+581 
-593 DLRLYL
+593 
-599 RPRDLARQ
+599 
-607 HGRAAA
+607 
-613 RRKGDAPNH
+613 
-622 LQGDTGAVKIRRIE
+622 
-636 IRSCPI
+636 
-642 RCMNFDYAEFKNRPF
+642 
-657 GRGGSYR
+657 
-664 YRKIGEG
+664 
-671 RENRPY
+671 
-677 GTGS
+677 

>member
-10 SSDTAR
+10 SSDIAR

-107 LLVIAAVSATAFAAN
+107 LLVIAAVAATAFAAN

-175 RVLRLYNPARR
+175 RVLRLYDPARR

-264 AIFELLRGDLPA
+264 AIFEPLRGDLPA

-437 EAGIAASLL
+437 EAASQRPFFAAMLTLSSHEPFDVPFAKFDDPMLNAMAFTDACLGRFVERVRQTPVWDDLLVILIADHAYPYPYGIANSDAL
-446 RRDAHAVEPRTV
+446 RHRIPMLWLGGA
-458 RRTVREVRRP
+458 VRRP
-468 DAQRHG
+468 AVVETYGSQSDLAATLLAQLGIAHG
-474 LHRRLPRLLRGTC
+474 DFLF
-487 AADSRMERPARHP
+487 SRDLFDPARP
-500 HRRPC
+500 KFGYWCFNNGFGVADAGGTTIFDCTSARVISPDSTAAQ
-505 LPLPLRH
+505 LRDGKAML
-512 RQQRRAASPHP
+512 QTTYKA
-523 DAVAGRRRAPS
+523 
-534 GGSRNLRLAER
+534 
-545 SGGHAARA
+545 
-553 AGDRPRRFPFQ
+553 
-564 PRPVRSGAPQI
+564 I
-575 RLLVFQ
+575 REL
-581 QRLRRGRRRRHD
+581 
-593 DLRLYL
+593 
-599 RPRDLARQ
+599 
-607 HGRAAA
+607 
-613 RRKGDAPNH
+613 
-622 LQGDTGAVKIRRIE
+622 
-636 IRSCPI
+636 
-642 RCMNFDYAEFKNRPF
+642 
-657 GRGGSYR
+657 
-664 YRKIGEG
+664 
-671 RENRPY
+671 
-677 GTGS
+677 

>member
-143 PKEALASV
+143 PKEALASI

-175 RVLRLYNPARR
+175 RVLRLYDPARR

-264 AIFELLRGDLPA
+264 AIFEPLRGDLPA

-437 EAGIAASLL
+437 EAASQRPFFAAVLTLSSHEPFDVPFAKFDDPMLNAMAFTDACLGRFVERVRQTPVWDDLLVILIADHAYPYPYGIANSDAL
-446 RRDAHAVEPRTV
+446 RHRIPMLWLGGA
-458 RRTVREVRRP
+458 VRRP
-468 DAQRHG
+468 TVVETYGSQSDLAATLLAQLGIAHG
-474 LHRRLPRLLRGTC
+474 DFLF
-487 AADSRMERPARHP
+487 SRDLFDPARP
-500 HRRPC
+500 KFGYWCFNNGFGVADAGGTTIFDCTSARVISPDSTAAQ
-505 LPLPLRH
+505 LRDGKAML
-512 RQQRRAASPHP
+512 QTTYKA
-523 DAVAGRRRAPS
+523 
-534 GGSRNLRLAER
+534 
-545 SGGHAARA
+545 
-553 AGDRPRRFPFQ
+553 
-564 PRPVRSGAPQI
+564 I
-575 RLLVFQ
+575 REL
-581 QRLRRGRRRRHD
+581 
-593 DLRLYL
+593 
-599 RPRDLARQ
+599 
-607 HGRAAA
+607 
-613 RRKGDAPNH
+613 
-622 LQGDTGAVKIRRIE
+622 
-636 IRSCPI
+636 
-642 RCMNFDYAEFKNRPF
+642 
-657 GRGGSYR
+657 
-664 YRKIGEG
+664 
-671 RENRPY
+671 
-677 GTGS
+677 

>member
-107 LLVIAAVSATAFAAN
+107 LLVIAAVAATAFAAN

-175 RVLRLYNPARR
+175 RVLRLYDPARR

-233 AVNPLFSFLSTLSD
+233 AVNPLFSFSRPCRTVTTPSTN
-247 GDDALYEYEFFP
+247 
-259 EPERA
+259 
-264 AIFELLRGDLPA
+264 
-276 GIGTDTLLRTRR
+276 T
-288 PNVVLFL
+288 
-295 VESFGRS
+295 
-302 TVDERV
+302 
-308 GGEPVAPEFQ
+308 
-318 RLKGEGVYFDNL
+318 
-330 FANSFRTD
+330 NSF
-338 RGTVA
+338 
-343 VLSGFPAQTKMSVM
+343 PN
-357 KLPVKSQRLPSIA
+357 
-370 RSLRREGYAT
+370 RS
-380 SFYYG
+380 
-385 GDLNFTNTASYLY
+385 
-398 GTGFDR
+398 
-404 LTWQKDLHFD
+404 
-414 APTSKWGYADDVVI
+414 
-428 DAFTDHVLA
+428 
-437 EAGIAASLL
+437 
-446 RRDAHAVEPRTV
+446 V
-458 RRTVREVRRP
+458 RRSSSRY
-468 DAQRHG
+468 
-474 LHRRLPRLLRGTC
+474 
-487 AADSRMERPARHP
+487 AAT
-500 HRRPC
+500 C
-505 LPLPLRH
+505 LPGSEPTRCCAPDG
-512 RQQRRAASPHP
+512 RTSCCSWSKAS
-523 DAVAGRRRAPS
+523 
-534 GGSRNLRLAER
+534 
-545 SGGHAARA
+545 
-553 AGDRPRRFPFQ
+553 
-564 PRPVRSGAPQI
+564 
-575 RLLVFQ
+575 
-581 QRLRRGRRRRHD
+581 
-593 DLRLYL
+593 
-599 RPRDLARQ
+599 
-607 HGRAAA
+607 AA
-613 RRKGDAPNH
+613 RRSTSVSEANP
-622 LQGDTGAVKIRRIE
+622 
-636 IRSCPI
+636 
-642 RCMNFDYAEFKNRPF
+642 
-657 GRGGSYR
+657 
-664 YRKIGEG
+664 
-671 RENRPY
+671 
-677 GTGS
+677 